1 MSDQTDE
8 ERNREIGE
16 FEREFQRNHEEF
28 LQSTRRHRP
37 QPPKPRHRNM
47 KQDDEAERTRKELL
61 RENVALQQHAQDMQE
76 KFLAQIRLY
85 EDLLQE
91 RVEWAK
97 KIEKLEETNK
107 LLLEK
112 IAQLQEREL
121 IAQGGTMR
129 RYHNPYHINC

>member
-1 MSDQTDE
+1 
-8 ERNREIGE
+8 
-16 FEREFQRNHEEF
+16 
-28 LQSTRRHRP
+28 
-37 QPPKPRHRNM
+37 M